1 MNLAQWAIGNSP
13 SGLLSENVIKIMKNK
28 EKILMF
34 LEKFIKILD
43 ASNKLI
49 FSLFFIILMT
59 FSDKS
64 LDGLL
69 QPIFPG
75 VRP

>member
-1 MNLAQWAIGNSP
+1 
-13 SGLLSENVIKIMKNK
+13 
-28 EKILMF
+28 MF

-43 ASNKLI
+43 APNKLI

-64 LDGLL
+64 PDGLL
-69 QPIFPG
+69 PIAQLGYYNRSSLGLDPNT
-75 VRP
+75 PWYTE